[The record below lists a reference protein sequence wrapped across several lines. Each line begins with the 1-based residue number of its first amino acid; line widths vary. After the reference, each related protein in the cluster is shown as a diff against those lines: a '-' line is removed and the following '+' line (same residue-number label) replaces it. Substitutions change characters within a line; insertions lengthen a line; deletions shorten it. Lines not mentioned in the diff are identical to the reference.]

1 MLHNVNH
8 REIVECAH
16 LVSGQS
22 KQASKHKYTQC
33 SHASVGLAQAR
44 PKLFNLHAFYSN
56 KYGNSVEYIHVHVHG
71 TGSPLH
77 SSTVVVCSP
86 DPVALLSSHIQDICS
101 TWSILN
107 GLLLLVGH
115 G

>member
-1 MLHNVNH
+1 MLHDVVH
-8 REIVECAH
+8 HEIFECAH
-16 LVSGQS
+16 LVSGRS

-33 SHASVGLAQAR
+33 SHTSVVLAQAR

-77 SSTVVVCSP
+77 SSTVVVWSP
-86 DPVALLSSHIQDICS
+86 DAVALLLSHIQDI
-101 TWSILN
+101 WSILN
-107 GLLLLVGH
+107 GRLLLAGH